1 MIDPAE
7 ATVRL
12 NALARELNNLM
23 SPCGDPNFTRIVEVT
38 TDIRAQAGAI
48 RGWVFDKQD
57 NRNV

>member
-12 NALARELNNLM
+12 NTLARELNNLM
-23 SPCGDPNFTRIVEVT
+23 SPCGSPDFTRIVEVT

-57 NRNV
+57 NRDV